1 MISELASA
9 LVPCSQGL
17 ATPLA
22 GSITVNASLVR
33 ELESTRRLPLKAI
46 EERKERDLKRVVGR
60 ATTAGGTDGGDDGN
74 DISPVPR
81 GRF

>member
-1 MISELASA
+1 M
-9 LVPCSQGL
+9 
-17 ATPLA
+17 
-22 GSITVNASLVR
+22 
-33 ELESTRRLPLKAI
+33 KAI